1 MTVRHPYSLIA
12 RQMLLTCTVG
22 CLLSACSF
30 VGPKAISSGRLAYNE
45 AITETDNQ
53 QMLMVLIHNRY
64 GERGH
69 LLTVA
74 SVTANVSVT
83 TNAGIQAGFGD
94 KADYRG
100 NLIPFTGGV
109 IYEEN
114 PTISYV
120 PVAGERYLRQL
131 TAPISMTMLTQLTR
145 SMTDPQ
151 PALLAL
157 VSEINGMYNP
167 DFIFGA
173 EDEDPNFER
182 LVAIIA
188 QLTRSHRLKWVE
200 DRDKPATFAL
210 VIDQSQPDHAA
221 MVAEMLTLLGLSRAD
236 YTSPRIV
243 LPVSLAL
250 NSAELGAVGFTT
262 RSVWDLV
269 EILSARIEVPQI
281 DVTDGVVASAPP
293 PAKIGKM
300 LRVHHSEKEPEH
312 AYIAVQFR
320 DGWFYIDERDLATK
334 EYFKLL
340 GSLWTLTMAN
350 STKQNNS
357 APVLTVPV
365 SR

>member
-1 MTVRHPYSLIA
+1 
-12 RQMLLTCTVG
+12 
-22 CLLSACSF
+22 
-30 VGPKAISSGRLAYNE
+30 
-45 AITETDNQ
+45 
-53 QMLMVLIHNRY
+53 MVLIHNRY

-74 SVTANVSVT
+74 SVTVNVSVT
-83 TNAGIQAGFGD
+83 TNAGIQAGFGNSS
-94 KADYRG
+94 DYSG
-100 NLIPFTGGV
+100 NLVPFTGGV

-120 PVAGERYLRQL
+120 PVVGERYLLQL

-145 SMTDPQ
+145 TMTNPE
-151 PALLAL
+151 PALMAL

-167 DFIFGA
+167 DFVFNAG
-173 EDEDPNFER
+173 DEDPNFER
-182 LVAIIA
+182 VVAIIA
-188 QLTRSHRLKWVE
+188 KLTRLHRLKWVE
-200 DRDKPATFAL
+200 TRDKPASFAL
-210 VIDQSQPDHAA
+210 VIDQSQPEHAA
-221 MVAEMLTLLGLSRAD
+221 LVKEMLTLLGLSPEN

-250 NSAELGAVGFTT
+250 NSADMGAIGFTT

-269 EILSARIEVPQI
+269 EILSARIEVPEV
-281 DVTDGVVASAPP
+281 DVADGVVASAPP

-300 LRVHHSEKEPEH
+300 LRVHHSESEPEH

-340 GSLWTLTMAN
+340 GGLWSLTMAN
-350 STKQNNS
+350 SAQQNTS